1 VFKAQTLEGVTGG
14 LSVIEEEVQKGLDVS
29 GAADLAAR
37 LFGFDFHM
45 SNLGALPIETT
56 FGDLKLQSIWGPAV
70 LLGFEGE
77 QMVGVSTLN
86 GSLCLLHTTH
96 APLPS
101 LLDLMEEVLI
111 SACGSEGQC
120 QFSSVCNGTQNYPQ
134 IADVEVV

>member
-1 VFKAQTLEGVTGG
+1 LCSRGKPWEGVTGG
-14 LSVIEEEVQKGLDVS
+14 LSVIYEEVQKGLDVS

-37 LFGFDFHM
+37 LFGFDFHV

-56 FGDLKLQSIWGPAV
+56 FGDLKLESIWGPAV

-77 QMVGVSTLN
+77 QTVGVSTLN

-101 LLDLMEEVLI
+101 LLDLMEEVL
-111 SACGSEGQC
+111 
-120 QFSSVCNGTQNYPQ
+120 SVAFRCLWGRCWG
-134 IADVEVV
+134 ADPVST